1 MSFFKDEP
9 TELEELQKEINKNIR
24 NNSNNTYNF
33 EEEFNEVKVGGLDAN
48 RSVNTKQLSIES
60 NEDLSFGG
68 RD

>member
-9 TELEELQKEINKNIR
+9 TELEELQKEINENIR